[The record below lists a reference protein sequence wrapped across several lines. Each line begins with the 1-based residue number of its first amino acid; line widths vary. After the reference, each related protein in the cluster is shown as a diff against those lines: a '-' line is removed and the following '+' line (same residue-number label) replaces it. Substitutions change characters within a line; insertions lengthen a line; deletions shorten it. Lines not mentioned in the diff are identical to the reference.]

1 MVVTEGDGFA
11 DLVRAEGLGIVVPA
25 DDADALADAL
35 ETVLTDTAAAAQ
47 YRANV
52 ARVRE
57 QYTWPVV
64 LEPLV
69 RYVDA
74 PHHAADYVSGRAGMG
89 AGSRRPRRT
98 AGPAHTARMAWH
110 HLRHSGVRGLAAR
123 VRSRLG
129 GRS

>member
-1 MVVTEGDGFA
+1 M
-11 DLVRAEGLGIVVPA
+11 
-25 DDADALADAL
+25 
-35 ETVLTDTAAAAQ
+35 LTDTAAAQQ

-69 RYVDA
+69 RFVDA
-74 PHHAADYVSGRAGMG
+74 PHHAADYVPGRSGMG
-89 AGSRRPRRT
+89 AGSGRARRT
-98 AGPAHTARMAWH
+98 AGPGHAARMAWH

-123 VRSRLG
+123 VRARLG
-129 GRS
+129 SRS